1 MTAALC
7 GENAPPPVA
16 IKEKPVSLR
25 RVIFATRA
33 DRSLGKSSVLALFGQ
48 ATIAHRRHRLQGVLA
63 FTGTHFFQ
71 VIEGAAADIATVL
84 GLVQADRRNREL
96 RVLCDAPVG
105 THRFA
110 GWTTVCV
117 ASPALALSIAGAH
130 AEPPGCSGA
139 AALVDGLVADA
150 GLNALDP
157 TARRCATLGACGEM
171 LDLLT
176 APGRRVEST
185 RPAAPLPQTPAAR

>member
-1 MTAALC
+1 
-7 GENAPPPVA
+7 
-16 IKEKPVSLR
+16 
-25 RVIFATRA
+25 
-33 DRSLGKSSVLALFGQ
+33 VLALFGQ
-48 ATIAHRRHRLQGVLA
+48 ATIAHRRHQLQGVLA

-84 GLVQADRRNREL
+84 GMVQADRRNRDL

-105 THRFA
+105 TRRFG
-110 GWTTVCV
+110 GWATVCV
-117 ASPALALSIAGAH
+117 ASSALAQSIASAH

-150 GLNALDP
+150 GLDALDP
-157 TARRCATLGACGEM
+157 NARRCATLGACGEM

-176 APGRRVEST
+176 APGRRAKADSCC
-185 RPAAPLPQTPAAR
+185 